1 MAEDSIL
8 ERIQRSARRAI
19 IQNAV
24 FRWESALTI
33 SGMILLSVFLPQPF
47 FGWPWWGWL
56 AIGVV
61 GEAGIILSSLTDVRE
76 RQRVVEAL
84 FRAEYNSGGLRD
96 KALRDKLAEAEQYRQ
111 RIQDVLAQQ
120 APGLFHDRLAE
131 TTTQVYD
138 WIANM
143 VRLARRIDAFR
154 TDDIVRRDSRTVPAE
169 IQELSKDLERESDP
183 AVKAQMQST
192 LTSKRQLDG
201 NLREL
206 ATRMERADL
215 QLDHSL
221 ASLGTVYAQL
231 LLIGSA
237 DVDSDRTERLRQ
249 DIRDEVGALQDLVTS
264 INEVYQYQPASEL
277 VRAAPASRASGSG

>member
-8 ERIQRSARRAI
+8 ERIERSARRAI

-61 GEAGIILSSLTDVRE
+61 GEAGIVLSSLTDVRE
-76 RQRVVEAL
+76 RQRVVESL

-183 AVKAQMQST
+183 AVKAQMQAT

-206 ATRMERADL
+206 AARMERADL

-277 VRAAPASRASGSG
+277 VHAAPASRASGSG

>member
-206 ATRMERADL
+206 AARMERADL